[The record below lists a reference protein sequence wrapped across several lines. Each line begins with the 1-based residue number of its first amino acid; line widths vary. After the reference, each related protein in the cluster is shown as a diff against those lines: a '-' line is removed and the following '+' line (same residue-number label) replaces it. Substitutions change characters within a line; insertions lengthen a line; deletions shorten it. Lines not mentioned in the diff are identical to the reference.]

1 MKEDKGNGYSQ
12 IFNLEDTLFSDEFV
26 KLINTLLDSIKEY
39 YKVSKN
45 ITKNEKV
52 LINSAD
58 NGINQSQ
65 SIINKIINE
74 EVDLNQINIYNKIIE
89 NLLMTLN
96 KLEININSSEK
107 NLIYFFEDAKVLFRK
122 MNQKR
127 KEMIMSYKK
136 RINSFSSKKVGV
148 SAGNS
153 SNKKNKY
160 QMSNQS
166 ESQGNINNLIL
177 QNQKSEINYRISGKV
192 LDDILPYETRTFV
205 NERNFNSN
213 NINNVLIRQ
222 KARTYS
228 KKSNNKFE
236 DSKMVNGDKNED
248 SFLKGKYKGINN
260 NEKSNN
266 ENLKMLV
273 RKYEIQIKK
282 LNLELKKYKMNDI
295 RNTNYSTI
303 PNDNQKKDKLILALK
318 ENLKNSNN
326 KYNEL
331 FSKLNDNQN
340 KIKKLEEENMILK
353 SSPPSYANKS
363 LTLKDQEKIAN
374 KTLTIKLNNL
384 MKENSILKKNIE
396 SLKYSN
402 PISVSDFNY
411 SISKINNSNLNSNQP
426 LEKEVE
432 LLKKQLSGEM
442 NKNKELLNES
452 KTMKNKYNSEISQIS
467 KRNTEL
473 SKLLLNKQNELFK
486 LEKDNLDKNKELANL
501 KLSLNNLKQN
511 SNIEQEKQKV
521 IDSHKSTNSKGD
533 INNNIIIE
541 KNKKEIEQLKNLNN
555 ILQDKIK
562 YYQTQIK
569 NNKNELYEKIQE
581 NIELKN
587 NTDKQMRDMKDE
599 YENKIKELEEK
610 TKELESNLSDCQ
622 NFNNNLNQQ
631 IDTLN
636 QQIVAKDIKIL
647 ELNYQNEQIQ
657 NKCSSLEENNKKITE
672 ELNNK
677 KTTENKNN
685 DENQQVEKL
694 KEELQQQKI
703 LSNDLNNELSK
714 IKNDKQVLTKK
725 ISNYENEIL
734 NNNKNNDMKEEM
746 NKKLNQEIENL
757 KKENLSLKLNNEK
770 LTNQLADILSGNKKL
785 NNINNEEKEQ
795 LKNQIFNMKTD
806 KEKFDNEIK
815 SLKRENEKMKEQ
827 IYRLSKSLPEEYNE
841 LQQQYNDLENK
852 YKKLVKTKPESI
864 KLDQS
869 PGHGAGSASTG
880 RKNDERMEELNK
892 AKKEI
897 EQIKKK
903 NMELVRQLEEKEMT
917 KNCYDNKSEEN
928 VSNYEE
934 EFDLR
939 KMAKGAKDKNRSQ
952 DINIDYPGIQAIKE
966 KYRELD
972 FYYNSL
978 EGLVKKL
985 LLTIQCTPKNKTY
998 VNELCKIVGFDLET
1012 TNKIITNRNKNLLL
1026 SLFNK

>member
-1 MKEDKGNGYSQ
+1 MKEDRGNGYSQ
-12 IFNLEDTLFSDEFV
+12 IFNLEDSIFSDEFV

-153 SNKKNKY
+153 SNKKNRY

-177 QNQKSEINYRISGKV
+177 QNQKSEIKYRISGKV

-260 NEKSNN
+260 NEKANN

-282 LNLELKKYKMNDI
+282 LNLELKKY
-295 RNTNYSTI
+295 
-303 PNDNQKKDKLILALK
+303 NQKKDKLILALK

-363 LTLKDQEKIAN
+363 LNLKDQEKIAN

-402 PISVSDFNY
+402 P
-411 SISKINNSNLNSNQP
+411 
-426 LEKEVE
+426 
-432 LLKKQLSGEM
+432 
-442 NKNKELLNES
+442 
-452 KTMKNKYNSEISQIS
+452 
-467 KRNTEL
+467 
-473 SKLLLNKQNELFK
+473 
-486 LEKDNLDKNKELANL
+486 
-501 KLSLNNLKQN
+501 
-511 SNIEQEKQKV
+511 
-521 IDSHKSTNSKGD
+521 
-533 INNNIIIE
+533 
-541 KNKKEIEQLKNLNN
+541 
-555 ILQDKIK
+555 
-562 YYQTQIK
+562 
-569 NNKNELYEKIQE
+569 
-581 NIELKN
+581 
-587 NTDKQMRDMKDE
+587 
-599 YENKIKELEEK
+599 
-610 TKELESNLSDCQ
+610 SNLSTKVKL
-622 NFNNNLNQQ
+622 FL
-631 IDTLN
+631 
-636 QQIVAKDIKIL
+636 
-647 ELNYQNEQIQ
+647 
-657 NKCSSLEENNKKITE
+657 
-672 ELNNK
+672 
-677 KTTENKNN
+677 
-685 DENQQVEKL
+685 VEP
-694 KEELQQQKI
+694 
-703 LSNDLNNELSK
+703 
-714 IKNDKQVLTKK
+714 
-725 ISNYENEIL
+725 
-734 NNNKNNDMKEEM
+734 
-746 NKKLNQEIENL
+746 
-757 KKENLSLKLNNEK
+757 
-770 LTNQLADILSGNKKL
+770 ALSGVRC
-785 NNINNEEKEQ
+785 
-795 LKNQIFNMKTD
+795 FCMKIHNSR
-806 KEKFDNEIK
+806 FSPNLI
-815 SLKRENEKMKEQ
+815 
-827 IYRLSKSLPEEYNE
+827 SKSE
-841 LQQQYNDLENK
+841 
-852 YKKLVKTKPESI
+852 
-864 KLDQS
+864 
-869 PGHGAGSASTG
+869 
-880 RKNDERMEELNK
+880 
-892 AKKEI
+892 
-897 EQIKKK
+897 
-903 NMELVRQLEEKEMT
+903 
-917 KNCYDNKSEEN
+917 
-928 VSNYEE
+928 
-934 EFDLR
+934 
-939 KMAKGAKDKNRSQ
+939 
-952 DINIDYPGIQAIKE
+952 
-966 KYRELD
+966 
-972 FYYNSL
+972 
-978 EGLVKKL
+978 
-985 LLTIQCTPKNKTY
+985 
-998 VNELCKIVGFDLET
+998 
-1012 TNKIITNRNKNLLL
+1012 
-1026 SLFNK
+1026 